1 MALGTTL
8 KANYCPVNV
17 KDVIST
23 LWDWQKCPTYI
34 NIAAPHNNPQIMILT
49 GTSQIADMKG

>member
-1 MALGTTL
+1 MTLNVSKSKLDHGRRAMALGTTL

-23 LWDWQKCPTYI
+23 L
-34 NIAAPHNNPQIMILT
+34 
-49 GTSQIADMKG
+49 